1 MNRLMNGMRL
11 SRRELFAIAGGAA
24 AWSIVTDP
32 RPVLGNILDRLFHGK
47 PAVSTAP
54 ITPNDEFYVTS
65 YRSPPTVRVDD
76 WRLSVTGLVERPLTL
91 TYGQLVARPVTSE
104 IVTLECIG
112 NTVAGEFIST
122 AEWGGVPLRDL
133 LEEAGAD
140 RQAYDVVFHAA
151 DDYADGIRL
160 ERALAGDVL
169 VAHRMNGV
177 ALPPGHGFPARII
190 VPGLYGMKSVQWLTR
205 IDLVA
210 HDYRGYYQR
219 SGWTDEATVKTTSR
233 IDVPVHG
240 TTLRGARHLIQGLA
254 FAGTRGIRTVELSF
268 DEGASWRA
276 ADVEALLSPF
286 AWVFW
291 HYDWRPPGRGLH
303 AIRVRA
309 TDGAGQVQSD
319 DQQPPA
325 PDGATGLHEITVKVE
340 G

>member
-1 MNRLMNGMRL
+1 MNRFLNGTRL
-11 SRRELFAIAGGAA
+11 SRRELFAITGGVAA
-24 AWSIVTDP
+24 TSIVT
-32 RPVLGNILDRLFHGK
+32 RPGLVMGGILDRLFHGK
-47 PAVSTAP
+47 PAVPTAP

-91 TYGQLVARPVTSE
+91 TYEQLVARPLTSE

-112 NTVAGEFIST
+112 NTIAGEFMST

-133 LEEAGAD
+133 LEEAGVD

-160 ERALAGDVL
+160 DRALAGDVL

-177 ALPPGHGFPARII
+177 ALPAGHGFPARII

-205 IDLVA
+205 IELVGY
-210 HDYRGYYQR
+210 DYRGYYQR

-240 TTLRGARHLIQGLA
+240 ATLRGTRHLIQGLA

-268 DEGASWRA
+268 DEGVSWQA
-276 ADVEALLSPF
+276 ATVEAPLSPF

-291 HYDWRPPGRGLH
+291 RYDWRPPGGGLQ

-309 TDGAGQVQSD
+309 IDGIGQMQSD
-319 DQQPPA
+319 DEQPPA
-325 PDGATGLHEITVKVE
+325 PDGATGLHEITVRVE

>member
-1 MNRLMNGMRL
+1 MNRSKNGVRL
-11 SRRELFAIAGGAA
+11 SRRELLAVAGGFAA
-24 AWSIVTDP
+24 SSIVTKP
-32 RPVLGNILDRLFHGK
+32 RPVLGGILDRLFHGK
-47 PAVSTAP
+47 PAVPTAP

-65 YRSPPTVRVDD
+65 YRSPPTVRIED

-91 TYGQLVARPVTSE
+91 TYAQLVARPATSE

-190 VPGLYGMKSVQWLTR
+190 APGLYGMKSVQWLTR
-205 IDLVA
+205 IELVA

-219 SGWTDEATVKTTSR
+219 SGWTDDATVKTTSR

-254 FAGTRGIRTVELSF
+254 FAGTRGIRAVELSF
-268 DEGASWRA
+268 DEGATWREA
-276 ADVEALLSPF
+276 TVEAPLSSF

-291 HYDWRPPGRGLH
+291 RYDWRSPGRGLH
-303 AIRVRA
+303 SMRVRA
-309 TDGAGQVQSD
+309 TGGTGQVQSEEE
-319 DQQPPA
+319 QPPA
-325 PDGATGLHEITVKVE
+325 PDGATGLHEITARVE